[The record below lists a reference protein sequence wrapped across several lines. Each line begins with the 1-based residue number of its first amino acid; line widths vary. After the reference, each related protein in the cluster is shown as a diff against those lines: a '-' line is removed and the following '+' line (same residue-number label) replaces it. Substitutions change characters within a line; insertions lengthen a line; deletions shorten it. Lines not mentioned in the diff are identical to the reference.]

1 MKYYITQAG
10 REFLTEKSITAMQ
23 RAGEFSAK
31 GEPLTPRAKQKQIR
45 SHERADATLKKAD
58 DLHTKHFK
66 AGLGPEF
73 SRRKSSPSK
82 SAREYITPGSQSH
95 GESARTLRV
104 PTPLKARKITH
115 KKAAIVS
122 RRGQHLEPEDRTPRT
137 DAADA
142 EVRAKAARPEK
153 EKEADR
159 REEEE
164 RDAVLGARYKE
175 NPKTRSGRKE
185 WLYRANRREVERR
198 AAKRREGGK
207 G

>member
-1 MKYYITQAG
+1 
-10 REFLTEKSITAMQ
+10 MQ

-31 GEPLTPRAKQKQIR
+31 GEPLTPRAEQKQKR

-58 DLHTKHFK
+58 DLHTKHYK

-73 SRRKSSPSK
+73 TRRKSSPSK
-82 SAREYITPGSQSH
+82 SAREILTPGSPSH
-95 GESARTLRV
+95 SVHVEKLRV

-115 KKAAIVS
+115 RKAAIVS
-122 RRGQHLEPEDRTPRT
+122 RRGQHLKPEDKTPRT
-137 DAADA
+137 DAEDA
-142 EVRAKAARPEK
+142 EVRSLAARTEK

-164 RDAVLGARYKE
+164 QDAGMAATFKD
-175 NPKTRSGRKE
+175 TRSGHKE
-185 WLYRANRREVERR
+185 WLYRANQRAKERR
-198 AAKRREGGK
+198 AEARRRERGK

>member
-10 REFLTEKSITAMQ
+10 KEFLTEKSITAMQ

-31 GEPLTPRAKQKQIR
+31 GEPLTPRAAEKQRR
-45 SHERADATLKKAD
+45 SHARADATLKKAD
-58 DLHTKHFK
+58 DLHTQHFK

-73 SRRKSSPSK
+73 TRSKSSPSK
-82 SAREYITPGSQSH
+82 SAREFITPGSPSH
-95 GESARTLRV
+95 SVQGEKLRV

-115 KKAAIVS
+115 KKAAVVS
-122 RRGQHLEPEDRTPRT
+122 LRGQHLKPEDKTPGT

-142 EVRAKAARPEK
+142 EVRAAAARPEK

-164 RDAVLGARYKE
+164 RDAVLGATFK
-175 NPKTRSGRKE
+175 KTGTKSGRKE
-185 WLYRANRREVERR
+185 WLYRANRREVQRR